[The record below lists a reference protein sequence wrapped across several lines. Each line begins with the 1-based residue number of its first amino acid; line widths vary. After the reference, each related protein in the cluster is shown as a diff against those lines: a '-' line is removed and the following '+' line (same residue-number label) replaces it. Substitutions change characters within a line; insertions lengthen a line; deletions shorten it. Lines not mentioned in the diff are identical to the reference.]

1 MSIILK
7 SPGRLAAVRALVIA
21 GVAVFIS
28 ACATAPQSPGSGPVD
43 PTNADAVA
51 AAVLDGYR
59 RQDIAAI
66 AVHTNQTNRDLFAG
80 LIAGSEDRE
89 DLFGGWRG
97 MAATNWDGETLPARF
112 TIGYD
117 GDREAIIPFA
127 VETLTGTAS
136 LASGSAEVY
145 LVIVLTLDDAADTSW
160 GFEDVNRYRADDY
173 QALDDRDQG
182 S

>member
-1 MSIILK
+1 MAIVLK
-7 SPGRLAAVRALVIA
+7 IPGGLAALRAVVIA

-28 ACATAPQSPGSGPVD
+28 ACAAAPRSPGSGPVD

-51 AAVLDGYR
+51 AAVLEGYR

-66 AVHTNQTNRDLFAG
+66 AVHTNQTNRELFAG

-97 MAATNWDGETLPARF
+97 MAATTWDGEMLPARF
-112 TIGYD
+112 AIGYD
-117 GDREAIIPFA
+117 GEREAIIPFA
-127 VETLTGTAS
+127 VETPTGTAS
-136 LASGSAEVY
+136 LASAAGEVY

-160 GFEDVNRYRADDY
+160 GFEDVNRYRAEDY
-173 QALDDRDQG
+173 KALADRRQG
-182 S
+182 G

>member
-1 MSIILK
+1 
-7 SPGRLAAVRALVIA
+7 
-21 GVAVFIS
+21 
-28 ACATAPQSPGSGPVD
+28 
-43 PTNADAVA
+43 
-51 AAVLDGYR
+51 VLDGYR
-59 RQDIAAI
+59 GQDVAVI
-66 AVHTNQTNRDLFAG
+66 AVHTNQTNREFFAG

-97 MAATNWDGETLPARF
+97 LAATAWDGETLPARF

-127 VETLTGTAS
+127 VETPTGTAS

-160 GFEDVNRYRADDY
+160 GFEDVNRYRAEDY
-173 QALDDRDQG
+173 QGLDDSDQG